1 MTAEIKRKHRCNS
14 KEFTVEV
21 WGSSFLIICGKHVNG
36 AYCAFPALNIATE
49 LSSFDEDIAYNE
61 KKLRLAFN
69 GRNEVETASV
79 IRELARVITVSI
91 QSLPDVLPF

>member
-1 MTAEIKRKHRCNS
+1 MAEIKKRFKSNCTEIS
-14 KEFTVEV
+14 VEQN
-21 WGSSFLIICGKHVNG
+21 GTTYLIICGKHING
-36 AYCAFPALNIATE
+36 GFCAFPKLNISVE
-49 LSSFDEDIAYNE
+49 LSSYDGDYGYNE

-79 IRELARVITVSI
+79 IRELARVITVAI

>member
-1 MTAEIKRKHRCNS
+1 MAEIKRKYNCNC
-14 KEFTVEV
+14 KEFTVDV
-21 WGSSFLIICGKHVNG
+21 QGNSYLVICGKHVNG
-36 AYCAFPALNIATE
+36 AYCAFPNLNIAAE

-79 IRELARVITVSI
+79 IRELARVITVAI
-91 QSLPDVLPF
+91 QSLPDVLPL